1 MKSDESES
9 RFELHRSRENGYDYT
24 SAEAPRDS
32 RRRTL
37 SRPLIPFV
45 NVKEEDEESF
55 SLFIDDDDETKT

>member
-1 MKSDESES
+1 MNQDLNYIDQEK
-9 RFELHRSRENGYDYT
+9 NGYDYT

-37 SRPLIPFV
+37 SRPLIPLV

-55 SLFIDDDDETKT
+55 SLFIDDDDNENKT